1 MKRYMKADA
10 ILFCCLILAMFILS
24 VNICIMKY
32 SYRTQIQD
40 LQNQLNNQQQSSLIF
55 VEIQREEEEK
65 PTAAEEE
72 EASNPSLYD
81 QLTSKEIEL
90 IELTVQ
96 HEVGGFS
103 KEYRRLVAGIIRNR
117 LESPIFPNTIFDV
130 LLAPGQFTDGHYE
143 GVIVDEQTKEAVKEV
158 FSAEA
163 SIHSATAYYN
173 PALSAPSSIRWFEES
188 GDVTYLFSYS
198 ENSCGITYTTRFFK

>member
-1 MKRYMKADA
+1 MKRYLKYDIIIFSCCFVVLLIMSIYI
-10 ILFCCLILAMFILS
+10 ILLK
-24 VNICIMKY
+24 N
-32 SYRTQIQD
+32 THQIQ
-40 LQNQLNNQQQSSLIF
+40 LQQMQEQLDNQSSTVIY
-55 VEIQREEEEK
+55 VEIQKEQEQEEYSETEK
-65 PTAAEEE
+65 ETFV
-72 EASNPSLYD
+72 SLYD
-81 QLTSKEIEL
+81 QLTPKEIEL

-96 HEVGGFS
+96 HEVGSFS

-117 LESPIFPNTIFDV
+117 LESPIFPNTISEV

-163 SIHSATAYYN
+163 SIHSAIAYYN

>member
-65 PTAAEEE
+65 PTAEE

>member
-1 MKRYMKADA
+1 MLLIMSIYI
-10 ILFCCLILAMFILS
+10 ILLK
-24 VNICIMKY
+24 N
-32 SYRTQIQD
+32 THQIQ
-40 LQNQLNNQQQSSLIF
+40 LQQMQEQLDNQSSTVIY
-55 VEIQREEEEK
+55 VEIQKEQEQEEHSETEK
-65 PTAAEEE
+65 ETFV
-72 EASNPSLYD
+72 SLYD
-81 QLTSKEIEL
+81 QLTPKEIEL

-96 HEVGGFS
+96 HEVGNFS

-117 LESPIFPNTIFDV
+117 LESPIFPNTISDV

-158 FSAEA
+158 FSAES

-188 GDVTYLFSYS
+188 GDVTYLFSYA
-198 ENSCGITYTTRFFK
+198 EDNWGTTYTTRFFQ

>member
-1 MKRYMKADA
+1 MKRYLKYDIIIFSCCFVVLLIMSIYI
-10 ILFCCLILAMFILS
+10 ILLK
-24 VNICIMKY
+24 N
-32 SYRTQIQD
+32 THQIQ
-40 LQNQLNNQQQSSLIF
+40 LQQMQEQLDNQSSTVIY
-55 VEIQREEEEK
+55 VEIQKEQEEYSETEK
-65 PTAAEEE
+65 ETFV
-72 EASNPSLYD
+72 SLYD
-81 QLTSKEIEL
+81 QLTPKEIEL

-96 HEVGGFS
+96 HEVGSFS

-117 LESPIFPNTIFDV
+117 LESPIFPNTISDV

-158 FSAEA
+158 FSAES

-188 GDVTYLFSYS
+188 GDVTYLFSYA
-198 ENSCGITYTTRFFK
+198 EDNWGTTYTTRFFQ

>member
-1 MKRYMKADA
+1 MKRYLKYDIIIFSCCFVVLLIMSIYI
-10 ILFCCLILAMFILS
+10 ILLK
-24 VNICIMKY
+24 N
-32 SYRTQIQD
+32 THQIQ
-40 LQNQLNNQQQSSLIF
+40 LQQMQEQLDNQSSTVIY
-55 VEIQREEEEK
+55 VEIQKEQEQEEHSETEK
-65 PTAAEEE
+65 ETFV
-72 EASNPSLYD
+72 SLYD
-81 QLTSKEIEL
+81 QLTPKEIEL

-96 HEVGGFS
+96 HEVGSFS

-117 LESPIFPNTIFDV
+117 LESPIFPNTISEV

-163 SIHSATAYYN
+163 SIHSAIAYYN

-188 GDVTYLFSYS
+188 GDVTYLFSYA
-198 ENSCGITYTTRFFK
+198 EDNWGTTYTTRFFK

>member
-1 MKRYMKADA
+1 MKRYLKYDIIIFSCFFVVLLIMSIYI
-10 ILFCCLILAMFILS
+10 ILLK
-24 VNICIMKY
+24 N
-32 SYRTQIQD
+32 THQIQ
-40 LQNQLNNQQQSSLIF
+40 LQQMQEQLDNQSSTVIY
-55 VEIQREEEEK
+55 VEIQKEQEEYSETEK
-65 PTAAEEE
+65 ETFV
-72 EASNPSLYD
+72 SLYD
-81 QLTSKEIEL
+81 QLTPKEIEL

-96 HEVGGFS
+96 HEVGSFS
-103 KEYRRLVAGIIRNR
+103 KEYRRLVAGVIRNR
-117 LESPIFPNTIFDV
+117 LESPIFPNTISDV

-173 PALSAPSSIRWFEES
+173 PALSAPSSIKWFEES
-188 GDVTYLFSYS
+188 GDVSYLFSYS

>member
-1 MKRYMKADA
+1 MKRYLKYDIIIFSCCFVVLLIMSIYI
-10 ILFCCLILAMFILS
+10 ILLK
-24 VNICIMKY
+24 N
-32 SYRTQIQD
+32 THQIQ
-40 LQNQLNNQQQSSLIF
+40 LQQMQEQLDNQSSTVIY
-55 VEIQREEEEK
+55 VEIQKEQEQEEYSETEK
-65 PTAAEEE
+65 NTFV
-72 EASNPSLYD
+72 SLYD

-96 HEVGGFS
+96 HEVGSFS

-117 LESPIFPNTIFDV
+117 LESPIFPNTISDV

-158 FSAEA
+158 FSAEN
-163 SIHSATAYYN
+163 SIHSATSYYN

-188 GDVTYLFSYS
+188 GDVTYLFSYA
-198 ENSCGITYTTRFFK
+198 EDNWGTTYTTRFFQ

>member
-1 MKRYMKADA
+1 MKRYLKYDIIIFSCCFVVLLIMSIYI
-10 ILFCCLILAMFILS
+10 ILLK
-24 VNICIMKY
+24 N
-32 SYRTQIQD
+32 THQIQ
-40 LQNQLNNQQQSSLIF
+40 LQQMQEQLDNQSSTVIY
-55 VEIQREEEEK
+55 VEIQKEQEQEEHSETEK
-65 PTAAEEE
+65 ETFV
-72 EASNPSLYD
+72 SLYD
-81 QLTSKEIEL
+81 QLTPKEIEL

-96 HEVGGFS
+96 HEVGSFS

-117 LESPIFPNTIFDV
+117 LESPIFPNTISEV

-163 SIHSATAYYN
+163 SIHSAIAYYN

>member
-1 MKRYMKADA
+1 MKRYLKYDIIIFSCCFVVLLIMSIYI
-10 ILFCCLILAMFILS
+10 ILLK
-24 VNICIMKY
+24 N
-32 SYRTQIQD
+32 THQIQ
-40 LQNQLNNQQQSSLIF
+40 LQQMQEQLDNQSSTVIY
-55 VEIQREEEEK
+55 VEIQKEQEQEEHSETEK
-65 PTAAEEE
+65 ETFV
-72 EASNPSLYD
+72 SLYD
-81 QLTSKEIEL
+81 QLTPKEIEL

-117 LESPIFPNTIFDV
+117 LESPIFPNTISDV

-158 FSAEA
+158 FSAET

-173 PALSAPSSIRWFEES
+173 PALSAPSSIKWFEES
-188 GDVTYLFSYS
+188 GDVSYLFSYS

>member
-1 MKRYMKADA
+1 MKRYLKYDIIIFSCCFVVLLIMSIYI
-10 ILFCCLILAMFILS
+10 ILLK
-24 VNICIMKY
+24 N
-32 SYRTQIQD
+32 THQIQ
-40 LQNQLNNQQQSSLIF
+40 LQQMQEQLDNQSSTVIYI
-55 VEIQREEEEK
+55 EIQKEQEQEEHSETEK
-65 PTAAEEE
+65 ETFV
-72 EASNPSLYD
+72 SLYD

-96 HEVGGFS
+96 HEVGSFS

-173 PALSAPSSIRWFEES
+173 PALSAPSSIKWFEES
-188 GDVTYLFSYS
+188 GDVSYLFSYS

>member
-1 MKRYMKADA
+1 MKRYLKYDIIIFSCCFVVLLIMSIYI
-10 ILFCCLILAMFILS
+10 ILLK
-24 VNICIMKY
+24 N
-32 SYRTQIQD
+32 THQIQ
-40 LQNQLNNQQQSSLIF
+40 LQQMQEQLNNQSSTVIY
-55 VEIQREEEEK
+55 VEIQKEQEQEEHSETEK
-65 PTAAEEE
+65 KTFV
-72 EASNPSLYD
+72 SLYD
-81 QLTSKEIEL
+81 QLTPKEIEL

-96 HEVGGFS
+96 HEVGSFS

-117 LESPIFPNTIFDV
+117 LESPIFPNTISDV

-163 SIHSATAYYN
+163 PIHSAIAYYN

-188 GDVTYLFSYS
+188 GDVTYLFSYA
-198 ENSCGITYTTRFFK
+198 EDNWGTTYTTRFFQ

>member
-1 MKRYMKADA
+1 MKRYLKYDIIIFSCCFVMLLIMSIYI
-10 ILFCCLILAMFILS
+10 ILLK
-24 VNICIMKY
+24 N
-32 SYRTQIQD
+32 THQIQ
-40 LQNQLNNQQQSSLIF
+40 LQQMQEQLDNQSSTVIY
-55 VEIQREEEEK
+55 VEIQKEQEEK
-65 PTAAEEE
+65 EEHLGTE
-72 EASNPSLYD
+72 KETFVSLYD
-81 QLTSKEIEL
+81 QLTPKEIEL

-96 HEVGGFS
+96 HEVGSFS

-117 LESPIFPNTIFDV
+117 LESPIFPNTISDV

>member
-1 MKRYMKADA
+1 MKRYLKYDIIIFSCCFVVLLIMSIYI
-10 ILFCCLILAMFILS
+10 ILLK
-24 VNICIMKY
+24 N
-32 SYRTQIQD
+32 THQIQ
-40 LQNQLNNQQQSSLIF
+40 LQQMQEQLDNQSSTVIY
-55 VEIQREEEEK
+55 VEIQQEQKQEEEPSETEK
-65 PTAAEEE
+65 ETFV
-72 EASNPSLYD
+72 SLYD

-96 HEVGGFS
+96 HEVGSFS

-117 LESPIFPNTIFDV
+117 LESPIFPNTISDV

-163 SIHSATAYYN
+163 SIHSAIAYYN

-188 GDVTYLFSYS
+188 GDVTYLFSYA
-198 ENSCGITYTTRFFK
+198 EDNWGTTYTTRFFK